1 MFCMIYICYDLR
13 FSVCA
18 FGAEIMILKLKYRVK
33 LRKMIFEKRRG
44 KGERAKHNLL
54 CFSKSLFPRL
64 IAPPFSSKRCFDEF
78 APIQMR
84 HTFKNKCL
92 KLKIFYF

>member
-33 LRKMIFEKRRG
+33 LRKVIFEKRRG
-44 KGERAKHNLL
+44 NGERAKHNLL

-64 IAPPFSSKRCFDEF
+64 CSSFFSKRCFEEF
-78 APIQMR
+78 ELIEMR